1 MALEKSLRIVKRL
14 PQNRFIT
21 IMAVPLANLLVPEFL
36 AKKTI
41 ILTWKARW
49 RKRFLEECFFQLII
63 VCKTNFTLG
72 HILLF
77 WKGAEEGL
85 CSYTRARLSP
95 IWPGFESRRQRH
107 IWCEFIVGSRPCYK
121 RFFFGYFSFFISLRT
136 NSFKVQFDQEW

>member
-21 IMAVPLANLLVPEFL
+21 IMAVPLANLLVLEFL

-49 RKRFLEECFFQLII
+49 RKRFLEECFFSWSLCARQ
-63 VCKTNFTLG
+63 
-72 HILLF
+72 ILPLDISCCF
-77 WKGAEEGL
+77 ERVRRKGCAV
-85 CSYTRARLSP
+85 TRAPASHQYGLGSNP
-95 IWPGFESRRQRH
+95 AGNAI

-121 RFFFGYFSFFISLRT
+121 RFFFGYFSFFISSRT